1 MPVRTGAEY
10 IRGLRERP
18 RDIRINGEKVTD
30 VTTYPGFRNGM
41 LSIAALYDI
50 QNDPDTLDEMTYIS
64 PTTGDRVGMSF
75 LIPESVDDV
84 QRKGRMMARWAQY
97 HGGMMGRTPD
107 FLNASFVAMAGA
119 SAYYA
124 QNRPEFGEN
133 ITRYYELMR
142 EQDLCLTH
150 TLVNPQ
156 RSRRPANDLTDTLPK
171 TWPSR
176 W

>member
-1 MPVRTGAEY
+1 
-10 IRGLRERP
+10 
-18 RDIRINGEKVTD
+18 
-30 VTTYPGFRNGM
+30 
-41 LSIAALYDI
+41 
-50 QNDPDTLDEMTYIS
+50 
-64 PTTGDRVGMSF
+64 
-75 LIPESVDDV
+75 
-84 QRKGRMMARWAQY
+84 MMARWAQY

-156 RSRRPANDLTDTLPK
+156 RKPPSLPTTSPTTSCRRRGPQGGERD
-171 TWPSR
+171 
-176 W
+176 

>member
-1 MPVRTGAEY
+1 
-10 IRGLRERP
+10 
-18 RDIRINGEKVTD
+18 
-30 VTTYPGFRNGM
+30 M

-75 LIPESVDDV
+75 LMPESVQDIE
-84 QRKGRMMARWAQY
+84 RKGRAMSRWARH

-107 FLNASFVAMAGA
+107 FLNVSFVAMAGA
-119 SAYYA
+119 ADYYA

-156 RSRRPANDLTDTLPK
+156 RSRRPRSLPHRHL
-171 TWPSR
+171 S
-176 W
+176 